1 MEVEQRKK
9 ILHKYLEN
17 PEPSHRKI
25 AKDLNS
31 APSSVCYVI
40 QWYRATLSVDR
51 KMVDHLWIHQEG
63 THQKL
68 GTTVYAIREVMKT
81 KGYKAYKVVKV
92 PNRNEKQS
100 ATVKTRIRKLY
111 EELLLKNN
119 CCILMDDETYVYA
132 DTAQIKRKDHYY
144 AKTRLDVPD
153 KNKFK

>member
-9 ILHKYLEN
+9 ILHKHLEN

-111 EELLLKNN
+111 EELLLKK
-119 CCILMDDETYVYA
+119 
-132 DTAQIKRKDHYY
+132 TAAFLWMTKRTSMRTLLRKDHYY